1 VSDLSSTNSVI
12 TIDSNSSLPIYKQ
25 IIEAV
30 KQAISDGLLHKG
42 DIIPSV
48 NNIASEF
55 SIARG
60 SIFKAYNELRT
71 AGIIDSVPGKGY
83 FVTSTNVRA
92 RRNIFLLLSTFNPY
106 REVMYNSFMNT
117 IKNRAKVDIY
127 FHHHNIQVFETLIQS
142 HAAHYNTF
150 VIMPEIHKQ
159 TAKVLNQLDQKKLYV
174 LDSGLEEFGKKYP
187 SVCQNYKKDIYNFF
201 KSHIEKLEKYKRV
214 VLFFPD
220 NIRTYGVI
228 TGFTN
233 FFHDHNMKAEV
244 IKKTSDFKC
253 RKHDLCLVID
263 DNDLVRLIH
272 TTKSNN
278 WTIGEDIGIIS
289 YNETPLKSVIADGI
303 TTITTDFDK
312 MGSSMAEMILTST
325 QKHLENPF
333 IMIDRNSF

>member
-1 VSDLSSTNSVI
+1 MSDLPSNNSVI

-25 IIEAV
+25 IVAAI
-30 KQAISDGLLHKG
+30 KQAISNQQLQKG

-48 NNIASEF
+48 NQIAAEF

-83 FVTSTNVRA
+83 FVTNTNVRA
-92 RRNIFLLLSTFNPY
+92 KRNIFLLLSTFNPY
-106 REVMYNSFMNT
+106 REIMYNSFMDT
-117 IKNRAKVDIY
+117 VKSQAKVDIY
-127 FHHHNIQVFETLIQS
+127 FHHHNIQVFKTLIEN

-159 TAKVLNQLDQKKLYV
+159 TAAILKQLDQKRLYI

-201 KSHIEKLEKYKRV
+201 EVHFERIKKYKRV
-214 VLFFPD
+214 ILLFPD
-220 NIRTYGVI
+220 NIRTYDVI
-228 TGFTN
+228 TGFSS
-233 FFHDHNMKAEV
+233 FFEDHNITAEV
-244 IKKTSDFKC
+244 IRKTNDFKC

-272 TTKSNN
+272 AIKANN
-278 WTIGEDIGIIS
+278 WLLGEDVGIIS
-289 YNETPLKSVIADGI
+289 YNETPLKSVIAEGI
-303 TTITTDFDK
+303 TTITTDFDR
-312 MGSSMAEMILTST
+312 MGVHMAEVILNGSH
-325 QKHLENPF
+325 KHIENPF
-333 IMIDRNSF
+333 IMFERNSF